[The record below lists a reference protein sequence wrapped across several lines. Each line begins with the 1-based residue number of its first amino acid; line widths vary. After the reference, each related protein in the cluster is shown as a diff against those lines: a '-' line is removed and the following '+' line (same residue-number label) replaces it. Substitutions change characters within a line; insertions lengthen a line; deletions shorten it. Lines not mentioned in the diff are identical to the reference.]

1 MDPTVVEEVICREIP
16 AALERLERIGV
27 KMKREDGTYY
37 RTSSMGQPGPYW
49 INFNG
54 KKLKSCLGAEVRRL
68 GCKVLD
74 KIVTTDLLVSD
85 GRVVGATAFHVRTGE
100 FFIIKAKSVI
110 IATGNTNRIYEGPS
124 LSPFNAWLC
133 PVNTG
138 DGQAMAFRAGAALV
152 NMEYM
157 RMTMVPKGFS
167 APGFNA
173 FTGLGARF
181 MNGRGEYYMEVN
193 HPKGNKAPRNDI
205 VFYSLREVK
214 EGRGPLFIDCTG
226 LPPESLAHLKETLG
240 YDKDTLPDFMEQRG
254 MDIAKEPIE
263 IMVSEGMINGPTEI
277 GGSGLKV
284 NKLSASNVPGL
295 YAAGDCCDANRCV
308 HGAVAGGYASG
319 KAAAED
325 ALKTGS
331 VEIEWEQVRREKDR
345 IFAPMNREDGLS
357 YDYLDGMI
365 RKVMTELV
373 GAERSENGLKTAID
387 KFKLMRAQVP
397 KLKANNFH
405 EQARAMETVNL
416 LQIAEIT
423 SHAALFRKE
432 SRAKP
437 YHYRSDY
444 RDQDDQN
451 WCGQVKV
458 QKVNGEIEVS
468 FLPIEYEPTT
478 K

>member
-1 MDPTVVEEVICREIP
+1 M
-16 AALERLERIGV
+16 
-27 KMKREDGTYY
+27 
-37 RTSSMGQPGPYW
+37 
-49 INFNG
+49 
-54 KKLKSCLGAEVRRL
+54 
-68 GCKVLD
+68 
-74 KIVTTDLLVSD
+74 
-85 GRVVGATAFHVRTGE
+85 
-100 FFIIKAKSVI
+100 
-110 IATGNTNRIYEGPS
+110 
-124 LSPFNAWLC
+124 
-133 PVNTG
+133 
-138 DGQAMAFRAGAALV
+138 
-152 NMEYM
+152 
-157 RMTMVPKGFS
+157 
-167 APGFNA
+167 
-173 FTGLGARF
+173 
-181 MNGRGEYYMEVN
+181 
-193 HPKGNKAPRNDI
+193 
-205 VFYSLREVK
+205 
-214 EGRGPLFIDCTG
+214 
-226 LPPESLAHLKETLG
+226 
-240 YDKDTLPDFMEQRG
+240 
-254 MDIAKEPIE
+254 
-263 IMVSEGMINGPTEI
+263 
-277 GGSGLKV
+277 
-284 NKLSASNVPGL
+284 
-295 YAAGDCCDANRCV
+295 
-308 HGAVAGGYASG
+308 AGGYASG

-357 YDYLDGMI
+357 YDYLEGMI